1 MVILISLVAMG
12 IYFLLLF
19 AFLLFNKYG
28 SRESKEKFNYIQN
41 STLYCMLMYVSLIVY
56 FILILVIELNPLLNV
71 LTLSAIIW
79 ITDKIAKRG
88 LDEKYIDL
96 FIRKKLI
103 GVALVTIALLFFFLS
118 VVDKNVEYKNN
129 MYVAISIIIGY
140 VVSLEGLLKK
150 NSYSELKIIVD
161 NEIKY
166 LREIKVSMIV
176 SFIMIILN
184 TFMAFI
190 LTNMFGENMQVALYK
205 GMAIGAILFV
215 VIAMIVILNK
225 KTNKYFMKI
234 FFRDI

>member
-1 MVILISLVAMG
+1 MVILISLVVMG
-12 IYFLLLF
+12 IYFLLLS
-19 AFLLFNKYG
+19 AVLLFNKYG
-28 SRESKEKFNYIQN
+28 SREIVEKFNYMQN

-56 FILILVIELNPLLNV
+56 FILILFIELNPLLNV

-79 ITDKIAKRG
+79 IIDKIAKRG

-129 MYVAISIIIGY
+129 MYVAISIIVGY
-140 VVSLEGLLKK
+140 VVSLDGLLKK

-166 LREIKVSMIV
+166 LRKIKVSMIV
-176 SFIMIILN
+176 SFIMIIVI
-184 TFMAFI
+184 TFMAVI
-190 LTNMFGENMQVALYK
+190 LPNMFGEKMQLALYM
-205 GMAIGAILFV
+205 GMAIGSILFV
-215 VIAMIVILNK
+215 VITLIVILNK

-234 FFRDI
+234 FF

>member
-1 MVILISLVAMG
+1 MVILISLVVMG
-12 IYFLLLF
+12 IYFLLLS
-19 AFLLFNKYG
+19 AVLLFNKYG
-28 SRESKEKFNYIQN
+28 SRETVEKFNYMQN

-56 FILILVIELNPLLNV
+56 FILILFIELNPLLNV

-79 ITDKIAKRG
+79 IIDKIAKRG

-129 MYVAISIIIGY
+129 MYVAISIIVGY
-140 VVSLEGLLKK
+140 VVSLDGLLKK

-166 LREIKVSMIV
+166 LRKIKV
-176 SFIMIILN
+176 SFIMIIVI
-184 TFMAFI
+184 TFMAVI
-190 LTNMFGENMQVALYK
+190 LPNMFGEKMQLALYM
-205 GMAIGAILFV
+205 GMAIGSILFV
-215 VIAMIVILNK
+215 VITLIVILNK

-234 FFRDI
+234 FF

>member
-1 MVILISLVAMG
+1 MVILISLVVMG
-12 IYFLLLF
+12 IYFLLLS
-19 AFLLFNKYG
+19 AVLLFNKYG
-28 SRESKEKFNYIQN
+28 SRETVEKFNYMQN

-56 FILILVIELNPLLNV
+56 FILILFIELNPLLNV

-79 ITDKIAKRG
+79 IIDKIAKRG

-103 GVALVTIALLFFFLS
+103 GVDLVTIALLFFFLS

-129 MYVAISIIIGY
+129 MYVAISIIVGY
-140 VVSLEGLLKK
+140 VVSLDGLLKK

-166 LREIKVSMIV
+166 LRKIKV
-176 SFIMIILN
+176 SFIMIIVI
-184 TFMAFI
+184 TFMAVI
-190 LTNMFGENMQVALYK
+190 LPNMFGEKMQLALYM
-205 GMAIGAILFV
+205 GMAIGSILFV
-215 VIAMIVILNK
+215 VITLIVILNK

-234 FFRDI
+234 FF

>member
-1 MVILISLVAMG
+1 MVILISLVVMG
-12 IYFLLLF
+12 IYFLLLS
-19 AFLLFNKYG
+19 AVLLFNKYG
-28 SRESKEKFNYIQN
+28 SRETIEKFNYIQN

-56 FILILVIELNPLLNV
+56 FILILFIELNPLLNV

-79 ITDKIAKRG
+79 IIDKIAKRG

-129 MYVAISIIIGY
+129 MYVAISIIVGY
-140 VVSLEGLLKK
+140 VVSLDGLLKK

-166 LREIKVSMIV
+166 LRKIKVSMIV
-176 SFIMIILN
+176 SFIMIIVI
-184 TFMAFI
+184 TFMAVI
-190 LTNMFGENMQVALYK
+190 LPNMFGEKMQLALYM
-205 GMAIGAILFV
+205 GMAIGSILFV
-215 VIAMIVILNK
+215 VITLIVILNK

-234 FFRDI
+234 FF